1 MSRDVL
7 AASFSISQQIIL
19 GNVMDINHEESLR
32 QPQSEGNCIN
42 WIAGHIL
49 SSRASI
55 LEMFGEKPFLTEKE
69 EEPYRRGSAPLKPGD
84 DCAEFDKLRSGLMQ
98 SGGVIVSKLKS
109 LEDDFIEA
117 EIDPKEVPI
126 PTEEPTRNG
135 LLTFLLYHEAYH
147 VGQLGIGRR
156 LLGKTGAIK

>member
-19 GNVMDINHEESLR
+19 GNVMDINHEESLK
-32 QPQSEGNCIN
+32 QPQLDGNCLN

-49 SSRASI
+49 ASRASI
-55 LEMFGEKPFLTEKE
+55 LEMLGEKPFLSEQEEK
-69 EEPYRRGSAPLKPGD
+69 PYRRGSGPLKPGD
-84 DCAEFDKLRSGLMQ
+84 ECVEFDKLRAGLMQ
-98 SGGVIVSKLKS
+98 AGGIIVSKLKS
-109 LEDDFIEA
+109 LDDDFVEA

-156 LLGKTGAIK
+156 LLAKEGAIK